1 MNIKSPN
8 KIKIIFLIIGLFLFF
23 IDRLLKILSQNNFFE
38 DKIIGIKN
46 VLYLD
51 HFKNNNIA
59 FSLPTGN
66 VTALII
72 SIIILILF
80 ITYYILK
87 NKKQSNY
94 LTLETSYLALGVVF
108 IGSISNIIDRIKFG
122 YVIDYINFLNIN
134 IFNLADIFIVIG
146 LIIFSIK
153 EIKWFQK

>member
-38 DKIIGIKN
+38 DKNIGIKN
-46 VLYLD
+46 ILYLD
-51 HFKNNNIA
+51 YFKNNNIA

-66 VTALII
+66 IIALII

-94 LTLETSYLALGVVF
+94 LALETSYLTLSIVF

-134 IFNLADIFIVIG
+134 IFNLADVFIVIG

>member
-1 MNIKSPN
+1 M
-8 KIKIIFLIIGLFLFF
+8 FF

-38 DKIIGIKN
+38 DKNIGIKN
-46 VLYLD
+46 ILYLD
-51 HFKNNNIA
+51 YFKNNNIA

-66 VTALII
+66 IIALII

-94 LTLETSYLALGVVF
+94 LALETSYLTLSIVF

-134 IFNLADIFIVIG
+134 IFNLADVFIVIG